1 LKGSKL
7 ENENLDIIED
17 IVYQLGFIQKS
28 LDLLDEERDYIV
40 AKHRVFKGTGDQEE
54 LKAIENFKKLLEA
67 EK

>member
-1 LKGSKL
+1 MKKLKSQITQLFLKLKESKL

-17 IVYQLGFIQKS
+17 IIYQLGFIQKK

-54 LKAIENFKKLLEA
+54 
-67 EK
+67 